1 MIVDL
6 FINACILIT
15 FTSIS
20 QNFIRDKKILKNTS
34 ISLKVLMGVSCG
46 SLGILLM
53 FFGVHITNTI
63 VTDFRTI
70 PIVLSAIFGG
80 MIPSIITAIIMCFFR
95 VLYFGASNAAIVSV
109 IATMLSGVGFGV
121 ISIIK
126 KTRKQ
131 RWIYSTLYSVL
142 VSTIA
147 YIILIRDRIYLLK
160 FLIVYYIGISLV
172 SYFVYRYTEYLC
184 EIVEFHNKLTNEA
197 TVDFLTGLN
206 NVRQFDKT
214 FNSVSQQT
222 IRNGENLSLLF
233 LDIDYFKKV
242 NDTYGHSSGD
252 IILKD
257 LAYILKDANRGY
269 DVISRNGGEEFSVLL
284 VDCSASNAVRI
295 AERIRKNVESNKFY
309 ISKEVSIRVTISIG
323 VSTYPNI
330 TNDIDM
336 LVENADL
343 ALYQAKRTGRNKVVL
358 YNNKSFNIKPI
369 CDVQVFI

>member
-20 QNFIRDKKILKNTS
+20 HNFMRDKKILKNSS
-34 ISLKVLMGVSCG
+34 ISLKVLIGMSCG
-46 SLGILLM
+46 LLGILLM

-80 MIPSIITAIIMCFFR
+80 IIPPIIAAIVMCFFR
-95 VLYFGASNAAIVSV
+95 VLYFGISKAAIVSV
-109 IATMLSGVGFGV
+109 FATMLSGVGFGI

-131 RWIYSTLYSVL
+131 RWLYCTIYSILI
-142 VSTIA
+142 STIA
-147 YIILIRDRIYLLK
+147 YIILIRDRVHLLK
-160 FLIVYYIGISLV
+160 FLLVYYIGISIV
-172 SYFVYRYTEYLC
+172 SYFMYRYTEYLC
-184 EIVEFHNKLTNEA
+184 EILEFYNKLRNEA

-206 NVRQFDKT
+206 NVRQFDKS
-214 FNSVSQQT
+214 FNSVSQEA
-222 IRNGENLSLLF
+222 IRKGENLSLLF
-233 LDIDYFKKV
+233 LDIDYFKKI

-252 IILKD
+252 IILKE
-257 LAYILKDANRGY
+257 LANILKDTSRGF
-269 DVISRNGGEEFSVLL
+269 DIVSRNGGEEFSVLL
-284 VDCSASNAVRI
+284 SDCSASNAVRI
-295 AERIRKNVESNKFY
+295 AERIRKNVESKKFY

-323 VSTYPNI
+323 VSTYPSI

-343 ALYQAKRTGRNKVVL
+343 ALYHAKRTGRNKVVL
-358 YNNKSFNIKPI
+358 YNN
-369 CDVQVFI
+369 

>member
-15 FTSIS
+15 FTSVS
-20 QNFIRDKKILKNTS
+20 HNFIRDKNILKIS
-34 ISLKVLMGVSCG
+34 PISLKVIIGVSCG

-70 PIVLSAIFGG
+70 PIFLSAIFGG
-80 MIPSIITAIIMCFFR
+80 IIPSIITAIIMCFFR
-95 VLYFGASNAAIVSV
+95 VLYFGFSKAAIVSV
-109 IATMLSGVGFGV
+109 IATMLSGVGFGA

-131 RWIYSTLYSVL
+131 RWIYCTIYSIL

-147 YIILIRDRIYLLK
+147 YIILISDRVFLLK
-160 FLIVYYIGISLV
+160 FLLVYYIGFSIV

-184 EIVEFHNKLTNEA
+184 EIVEFYNKLRNEA

-214 FNSVSQQT
+214 FNSVSEQT
-222 IRNGENLSLLF
+222 IRKGENLSLLF
-233 LDIDYFKKV
+233 LDIDYFKKI

-257 LAYILKDANRGY
+257 LAAILKDTSRGF
-269 DVISRNGGEEFSVLL
+269 DIVSRNGGEEFSVLL
-284 VDCSASNAVRI
+284 VDCSATNAVSI
-295 AERIRKNVESNKFY
+295 AERIRKNVENNKFY
-309 ISKEVSIRVTISIG
+309 ISKEVSICITISIG
-323 VSTYPNI
+323 VSTYPST

-358 YNNKSFNIKPI
+358 YSN
-369 CDVQVFI
+369 